1 MIHPLDGSSLELRGY
16 LYCTF
21 ESTTLADKLESEKR
35 EEGFRGD
42 AARPDTMTDDG
53 RVSCGETDLK
63 KSVSAFACLL
73 ASDVV

>member
-35 EEGFRGD
+35 EEGFLGD
-42 AARPDTMTDDG
+42 AARPDTMTDG
-53 RVSCGETDLK
+53 
-63 KSVSAFACLL
+63 
-73 ASDVV
+73 